1 MRLLAYL
8 QSLAWC
14 IFLVHG
20 NVEKTIFLA
29 PEAIQIYQQHPN
41 LEDLKLEVLSSTNP
55 TLRRQL
61 SAAFP
66 KPASP
71 EGIAAWFLLDKLTQH
86 QRYEVRICWAA
97 TQPTSFTLTTY
108 LLQEVFD
115 TPKLITSLADYSDSR
130 QTILAPD
137 QSPDYHRVDSNPE
150 SLLLLQVFAAADYF
164 TTNKTLMQ
172 DVPPVNVD
180 IILDP
185 FLLNVLPRSLLPT
198 GIYLIVLAV
207 FAWHLSGYIWQ
218 GLSQISRT
226 SQKQYAPLDGSE
238 AGQRSK
244 KVN

>member
-29 PEAIQIYQQHPN
+29 PEAIQIPQQHPN
-41 LEDLKLEVLSSTNP
+41 LEDLQLEALSPSRSE
-55 TLRRQL
+55 LRRQL
-61 SAAFP
+61 PAAFP

-71 EGIAAWFLLDKLTQH
+71 KGTEAWFILNRLTQH

-108 LLQEVFD
+108 TLREVFD
-115 TPKLITSLADYSDSR
+115 TPELISSLATYSESR
-130 QTILAPD
+130 QASLLPD
-137 QSPDYHRVDSNPE
+137 PGLDRRRVASDPD
-150 SLLLLQVFAAADYF
+150 SLLLLRVFAAADYF

-172 DVPPVNVD
+172 NVPPVNVD
-180 IILDP
+180 LILDP

-198 GIYLIVLAV
+198 GVYLIVLAV
-207 FAWHLSGYIWQ
+207 FAWYLSGHIWQ
-218 GLSQISRT
+218 GLYQISRT
-226 SQKQYAPLDGSE
+226 REEQHASRDASA
-238 AGQRSK
+238 AGERSK
-244 KVN
+244 KAD